1 MNSALQIALAAV
13 LVAAVA
19 APAQMPTAPMPQG
32 PTTAPASTAAP
43 EPTQQPAGAAAGAG
57 SASQQQTPA
66 PNAPHPTAG
75 SGAVRLTVADAE
87 KLALKNNPRI
97 AVGRLLALA
106 QNQVTRE
113 ARSNELPALTA
124 NLTAVDSHAGSRI
137 TAGSLNN
144 PIVYQRAA
152 GGVTLSQLITDFG
165 RTRNLVSSADY
176 RAKAQAAA
184 ADATAADITLAV
196 DVAFYRA
203 LGAQSVLN
211 VAHATVQARQTTV
224 DQITALANAKL
235 RSTLDLSF
243 ANVALAQAKLLLLNA
258 QNQTEDA
265 MATLNALLGQQAEP
279 NFTLVEDTTT
289 APQPPPEDPEALVP
303 VALSHRPDLLA
314 LNDQAQAAQRFSAAE
329 HDLNRPTISALGTSG
344 GTPIRADQITSS
356 WYGAVGVNLSI
367 PVFNGFLFSARA
379 KEADLRSQAAQQQVR
394 DLRDAIARDVRTT
407 VLQAQSNFQRIAV
420 AQQLLDQ
427 ANSALDL
434 AQTRYNLG
442 LSSIVELSQ
451 AQLQQTQAQID
462 LADARYSYAGSLSN
476 IRFQTGQ

>member
-1 MNSALQIALAAV
+1 MNSTAQAALSLTLCCALASS
-13 LVAAVA
+13 
-19 APAQMPTAPMPQG
+19 AQMRSAPTAPV
-32 PTTAPASTAAP
+32 PATS
-43 EPTQQPAGAAAGAG
+43 QQPAAPGQTPSASQSQTPPPNAPPPIAGAG
-57 SASQQQTPA
+57 S
-66 PNAPHPTAG
+66 
-75 SGAVRLTVADAE
+75 VRLTLADAE

-97 AVGRLLALA
+97 ATGRLLALA

-113 ARSNELPALTA
+113 VRSVEMPTA
-124 NLTAVDSHAGSRI
+124 TGNLTAVDAHPGGRI

-144 PIVYQRAA
+144 PVLYQRAA
-152 GGVTLSQLITDFG
+152 GGITLSQLITDFG
-165 RTRNLVSSADY
+165 RTHNLVGSAEFRT
-176 RAKAQAAA
+176 RAEASA
-184 ADATAADITLAV
+184 ADATAADITVAV
-196 DVAFYRA
+196 DLAFYRA

-211 VAHATVQARQTTV
+211 VANQTVKARQTTV
-224 DQITALANAKL
+224 DQISALANAKL

-258 QNQTEDA
+258 QNQSQGA
-265 MATLNALLGQQAEP
+265 MATLNALLGEQSAP
-279 NFTLVEDTTT
+279 NFVLVEDTTT
-289 APQPPPEDPEALVP
+289 APPPPPADPEPLVG
-303 VALSHRPDLLA
+303 VALTHRPDLLA
-314 LNDQAQAAQRFSAAE
+314 LNDQAQAAAKFSSAE
-329 HDLNRPTISALGTSG
+329 HDLYRPTLSALGTTG
-344 GTPIRADQITSS
+344 GAPIRADQITSS

-379 KEADLRSQAAQQQVR
+379 KEADLRSEAAQQQVR

-462 LADARYSYAGSLSN
+462 LADARYAYAGSLAS
-476 IRFQTGQ
+476 IRFQTAQ

>member
-1 MNSALQIALAAV
+1 MNFTVRAALSITLCTLTTA
-13 LVAAVA
+13 
-19 APAQMPTAPMPQG
+19 AQMPSAPVAQVS
-32 PTTAPASTAAP
+32 ASP
-43 EPTQQPAGAAAGAG
+43 QQPASPGQTPSASQAQTPSPNAPPPTAGAG
-57 SASQQQTPA
+57 S
-66 PNAPHPTAG
+66 
-75 SGAVRLTVADAE
+75 VRLTLADAE

-97 AVGRLLALA
+97 AVGRLVALG

-113 ARSNELPALTA
+113 ARSVQMPAVVG
-124 NLTAVDSHAGSRI
+124 NLTAVDAHPGGRI

-144 PIVYQRAA
+144 PVLYQRAA
-152 GGVTLSQLITDFG
+152 GGITLAQLITDFG
-165 RTRNLVSSADY
+165 RTHNLVSSADF
-176 RAKAQAAA
+176 RAQAETAA
-184 ADATAADITLAV
+184 ANATAADITLAV
-196 DVAFYRA
+196 DQAFYRA

-211 VAHATVQARQTTV
+211 VARATVQARQTTV

-258 QNQTEDA
+258 QNQSEDA
-265 MATLNALLGQQAEP
+265 LATLNALLGEQAAP
-279 NFTLVEDTTT
+279 NFTLVEDTTA
-289 APQPPPEDPEALVP
+289 APQPPPQDAEGLVG
-303 VALSHRPDLLA
+303 VALAHRPDLLA
-314 LNDQAQAAQRFSAAE
+314 LNDQAQAAQKFSTAE
-329 HDLNRPTISALGTSG
+329 HDLYRPTISALGTTG
-344 GTPIRADQITSS
+344 GAPIRADQITSS

-367 PVFNGFLFSARA
+367 PIFNGFLFSARA

-394 DLRDAIARDVRTT
+394 DLRNAISRDVRTT
-407 VLQAQSNFQRIAV
+407 VLQAQSNFDRIDV

-462 LADARYSYAGSLSN
+462 LADARYAYAGSLAN

>member
-1 MNSALQIALAAV
+1 MSFTLRAALSITLCT
-13 LVAAVA
+13 LTVA
-19 APAQMPTAPMPQG
+19 AQMPS
-32 PTTAPASTAAP
+32 APAAQVPASR
-43 EPTQQPAGAAAGAG
+43 QQPPAPDQAPSPSQAQTPPPNAPPPTAGAG
-57 SASQQQTPA
+57 S
-66 PNAPHPTAG
+66 
-75 SGAVRLTVADAE
+75 VRLTLADAE

-97 AVGRLLALA
+97 AVSHLVALA

-113 ARSNELPALTA
+113 ARSVEMPTVVG
-124 NLTAVDSHAGSRI
+124 NLTAVDAHPGGRI

-144 PIVYQRAA
+144 PVLYQRAA
-152 GGVTLSQLITDFG
+152 GGVTLAQLITDFG
-165 RTRNLVSSADY
+165 RTRNLVSSADL
-176 RAKAQAAA
+176 RAQAETAA
-184 ADATAADITLAV
+184 ANATAADITLAV
-196 DVAFYRA
+196 DQAFYRA

-211 VAHATVQARQTTV
+211 VARATVQARQTTV

-258 QNQTEDA
+258 QNQSEDA
-265 MATLNALLGQQAEP
+265 LATLNALLGEQGAP
-279 NFTLVEDTTT
+279 NFMLVEDTTT
-289 APQPPPEDPEALVP
+289 APPPPPQDAEALVG
-303 VALSHRPDLLA
+303 VALTHRPDLLA
-314 LNDQAQAAQRFSAAE
+314 LNDQAQSAQKFSAAE
-329 HDLNRPTISALGTSG
+329 HDLYRPTISALGTTG
-344 GTPIRADQITSS
+344 GAPIRADQITSS

-367 PVFNGFLFSARA
+367 PIFNGFLFSARA
-379 KEADLRSQAAQQQVR
+379 KEADLRSQAAQQQER
-394 DLRDAIARDVRTT
+394 DLRNAISRDVRTT
-407 VLQAQSNFQRIAV
+407 VLQAQSNFDRIDV

-462 LADARYSYAGSLSN
+462 LADARYSYAGSLAN

>member
-1 MNSALQIALAAV
+1 MNFTVRAALSITLCTLTAA
-13 LVAAVA
+13 
-19 APAQMPTAPMPQG
+19 AQMPS
-32 PTTAPASTAAP
+32 APAAP
-43 EPTQQPAGAAAGAG
+43 VPASPQQPPAPGQAPSASQAQTPPPNPPPPTAGAG
-57 SASQQQTPA
+57 S
-66 PNAPHPTAG
+66 
-75 SGAVRLTVADAE
+75 VRLTLADAE

-106 QNQVTRE
+106 QKQVTRE
-113 ARSNELPALTA
+113 ARSVEMPAVVG
-124 NLTAVDSHAGSRI
+124 NLTAVDAHPGGRI

-144 PIVYQRAA
+144 PVLYQRAA
-152 GGVTLSQLITDFG
+152 GGITLSQLITDFG
-165 RTRNLVSSADY
+165 RTRNLVASADL
-176 RAKAQAAA
+176 RAQSEAAA
-184 ADATAADITLAV
+184 ANASAADITLAV
-196 DVAFYRA
+196 DQAFYRA

-211 VAHATVQARQTTV
+211 VARATVQARQTTA

-258 QNQTEDA
+258 QNQREDA
-265 MATLNALLGQQAEP
+265 LATLNALLGEEAAP
-279 NFTLVEDTTT
+279 NFVLVEDTST
-289 APQPPPEDPEALVP
+289 APPPPPQDAEAQVG
-303 VALSHRPDLLA
+303 VALTHRPDLLA
-314 LNDQAQAAQRFSAAE
+314 LNDQAQAAQKFRAAE
-329 HDLNRPTISALGTSG
+329 HDLDRPTISALGTTG
-344 GTPIRADQITSS
+344 GAPIRADQIASS
-356 WYGAVGVNLSI
+356 WYGAAGVNLSI
-367 PVFNGFLFSARA
+367 PIFNGFLFSARA

-394 DLRDAIARDVRTT
+394 DLRDAISRDVRTA
-407 VLQAQSNFQRIAV
+407 VLQAQSNFERIAV

-462 LADARYSYAGSLSN
+462 LADARYSYAGSLAS